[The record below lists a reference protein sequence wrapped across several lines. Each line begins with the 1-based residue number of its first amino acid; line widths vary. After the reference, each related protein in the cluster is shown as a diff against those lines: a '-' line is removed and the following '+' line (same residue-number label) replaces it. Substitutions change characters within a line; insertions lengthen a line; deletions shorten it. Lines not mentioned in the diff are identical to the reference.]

1 MTQTKIFTAEP
12 ISFSVRNKL
21 FVLTKIYDIAFYDNQ
36 LTVTSFGRSRSSSSS
51 CKMADGSQE
60 SAVISMLKELQDSM
74 NSMKEENSHIKER
87 LDMIENPNRGFRLGP
102 RA

>member
-1 MTQTKIFTAEP
+1 
-12 ISFSVRNKL
+12 
-21 FVLTKIYDIAFYDNQ
+21 
-36 LTVTSFGRSRSSSSS
+36 
-51 CKMADGSQE
+51 MADGSQE

-87 LDMIENPNRGFRLGP
+87 LDVIENPNRGFRLGP

>member
-1 MTQTKIFTAEP
+1 MADGSQESAVIFMLKERQN
-12 ISFSVRNKL
+12 SM
-21 FVLTKIYDIAFYDNQ
+21 
-36 LTVTSFGRSRSSSSS
+36 SS
-51 CKMADGSQE
+51 CKMVDGSQE

-87 LDMIENPNRGFRLGP
+87 LDVIENPNRGFRLGP